1 MQTLSLHL
9 TGVPQHLLPGIAEA
23 AAVLPLSFAD
33 DGIPVSVEKG
43 EKLIAYVE

>member
-9 TGVPQHLLPGIAEA
+9 TGVPTHLCPGIAETVS
-23 AAVLPLSFAD
+23 VLPLAFAD